1 MVRRASGTIVSQVDA
16 LRRMVDAFGDYAQE
30 PVPSREPIRLD
41 ELVREV
47 VALYQHGDT
56 SAEFDLQLCPGPDGL
71 TADPGRLRQ
80 MLHNLIRNAGQA
92 SEEQIL
98 ITIQSQVRQ
107 QQGQAE
113 LNIEIRDNGPGFP
126 DMVLE
131 QPFQPYVTHKQD
143 GSGLGLAICRK
154 IVSEHD
160 GRMAISNLESGGA
173 RVQITIPLNQ
183 LSEAAGKRQAAG

>member
-1 MVRRASGTIVSQVDA
+1 
-16 LRRMVDAFGDYAQE
+16 
-30 PVPSREPIRLD
+30 
-41 ELVREV
+41 
-47 VALYQHGDT
+47 
-56 SAEFDLQLCPGPDGL
+56 
-71 TADPGRLRQ
+71 

-126 DMVLE
+126 EMVLE

-160 GRMAISNLESGGA
+160 GRMAISNLSTGGA